1 MLPPKCS
8 LPPSAGKNNQSPK
21 QYFLRNLFST
31 SRKGEDT
38 MWRNLLVQIF
48 FVASKMC
55 STNLISEAVSKT
67 FKLAFHQIQSLY
79 DKSHFCSSFKQLLII
94 ENSNS
99 ILVRL
104 MQKLFGHL
112 TFPHFPLNH
121 LILIWLL
128 YWIISLNAHLRDNK
142 KYIDFSRNRAFGII
156 NLNTFLYKE
165 QHLTKDSWTTY

>member
-1 MLPPKCS
+1 MKEPF
-8 LPPSAGKNNQSPK
+8 SA
-21 QYFLRNLFST
+21 NL
-31 SRKGEDT
+31 
-38 MWRNLLVQIF
+38 

-67 FKLAFHQIQSLY
+67 FKLAFHQIQSLC

-112 TFPHFPLNH
+112 TFPHFTLNH

-142 KYIDFSRNRAFGII
+142 KYIDFSRNRAFWYHKPKHISLQRTTPYKGQLN
-156 NLNTFLYKE
+156 NLLNVVILKWE
-165 QHLTKDSWTTY
+165 N